1 MANPNIVNLTALYG
15 KTEMINLTTTSAT
28 QVVSN
33 ASASGTVLKINSIYV
48 ANVDGSNSAD
58 ITISMYSAAAL
69 GGTAYPIVSTVS
81 VPADS
86 SLVVVERNSGIYI
99 TEDRSIGATA
109 SAANDLMIICS
120 FEEIS

>member
-15 KTEMINLTTTSAT
+15 KTEMINLTTISAT

-48 ANVDGSNSAD
+48 ANVDGTNSAD

-81 VPADS
+81 IPADS

-120 FEEIS
+120 YEEVS

>member
-81 VPADS
+81 IPADS

-120 FEEIS
+120 YEEIS

>member
-58 ITISMYSAAAL
+58 ITLSMYSAAAL

-81 VPADS
+81 IPADS

-120 FEEIS
+120 YEEIS

>member
-58 ITISMYSAAAL
+58 ITISMYSAATL

-81 VPADS
+81 IPADS

-120 FEEIS
+120 YEEIS

>member
-81 VPADS
+81 IPADS
-86 SLVVVERNSGIYI
+86 SLVVVERNSGIYM

-120 FEEIS
+120 YEEIS

>member
-15 KTEMINLTTTSAT
+15 KTEMINLTTTAAT

-69 GGTAYPIVSTVS
+69 AGTAYPIVSTVS
-81 VPADS
+81 IPADS

-120 FEEIS
+120 YEEIS

>member
-48 ANVDGSNSAD
+48 ANVDGTNSAD
-58 ITISMYSAAAL
+58 ITISLYSAAAL

-81 VPADS
+81 IPADS

-120 FEEIS
+120 YEEVS

>member
-15 KTEMINLTTTSAT
+15 KTEMINLTTISAT

-48 ANVDGSNSAD
+48 ANVDGTNSAD

-81 VPADS
+81 IPADS

-120 FEEIS
+120 YEEIS

>member
-48 ANVDGSNSAD
+48 ANVDGTNSAD

-81 VPADS
+81 IPADS

-120 FEEIS
+120 YEEIS

>member
-15 KTEMINLTTTSAT
+15 KTEMINLTTTGAT

-48 ANVDGSNSAD
+48 ANVDGTNSAD
-58 ITISMYSAAAL
+58 ITISLYSAAAL

-81 VPADS
+81 IPADS

-120 FEEIS
+120 YEEVS